1 MHRGRCGA
9 LRGSG
14 AKSTAYP
21 QSFPPPSRSWRRVA
35 PATRICRR
43 AGTLRMRLERRSVIG
58 GGVVGAARF
67 ELTTYGT
74 QNRRA
79 TRLRHAPRI
88 IENYANFVIH
98 CWTKNSYL
106 SSDIIPRVH
115 SSSHFSSWTVH
126 YLKNYSFSSLQIRKT
141 EMPKDLHVE
150 KDVFMRLINICEA
163 EPL

>member
-1 MHRGRCGA
+1 M
-9 LRGSG
+9 
-14 AKSTAYP
+14 
-21 QSFPPPSRSWRRVA
+21 
-35 PATRICRR
+35 
-43 AGTLRMRLERRSVIG
+43 
-58 GGVVGAARF
+58 VGAARF

-88 IENYANFVIH
+88 IGNHANFVHH

-106 SSDIIPRVH
+106 SRNIIPRMY
-115 SSSHFSSWTVH
+115 SSGHFSSWAVN
-126 YLKNYSFSSLQIRKT
+126 YLQYHRFSGLQIRKT

-150 KDVFMRLINICEA
+150 KDVLMRLINICEP